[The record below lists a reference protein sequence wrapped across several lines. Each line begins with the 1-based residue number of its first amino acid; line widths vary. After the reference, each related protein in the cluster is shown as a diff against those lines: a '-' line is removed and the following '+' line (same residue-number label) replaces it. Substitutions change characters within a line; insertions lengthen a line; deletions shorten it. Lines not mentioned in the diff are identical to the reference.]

1 MQSEPRKPQPA
12 RATLF
17 GPRFMDLYFMQSAKG
32 NVALVTEKLPTLDFK
47 YVPHLSLAIDPSG
60 EVVMVNDCVF
70 TTSVT
75 L

>member
-1 MQSEPRKPQPA
+1 
-12 RATLF
+12 
-17 GPRFMDLYFMQSAKG
+17 MDLYFMQSAKG